1 MGRAD
6 RISGVFWLCFAIVVI
21 VQSYRLGLGTLRQPG
36 PGFLFFWVN
45 IVLGFMSL
53 GLLVRAWRARKTE
66 GPQSAIFGGQ
76 NIRKIV
82 IVVISLFAYVLL
94 LERVGF
100 ILVTLLLFVFLLGII
115 EKKKWWFAVLVATV
129 VTTLSYLMFE
139 IWLQSMLPYG
149 WLEFLR
155 Y

>member
-21 VQSYRLGLGTLRQPG
+21 IQSYRLGLGTLHQPG

-45 IVLGFMSL
+45 IVLGIMSL
-53 GLLVRAWRARKTE
+53 GLLVRAWKARKTE
-66 GPQSAIFGGQ
+66 GPQPALFGGQ

-82 IVVISLFAYVLL
+82 IVVISLFVYAVLM
-94 LERVGF
+94 ERVGF

-115 EKKKWWFAVLVATV
+115 EKKRWGFTV
-129 VTTLSYLMFE
+129 FMAAIVTAFSYLIFE